1 MSLMDRR
8 YVRRVRLRQPIKVRP
23 ASPKDGDFEDIRE
36 TENASKRGIY
46 FLTEVTGYF
55 VGMRVY
61 VALPYSSS
69 ANPKSREYFGQI
81 IRVERTTTE
90 KRGVAV
96 QFL

>member
-1 MSLMDRR
+1 MPLMDRR
-8 YVRRVRLRQPIKVRP
+8 YVRRVKLRQPIKVRP
-23 ASPKDGDFEDIRE
+23 ASPKDGEFEDINE

-46 FLTEVTGYF
+46 FMTIISRYF

-61 VALPYSSS
+61 VTLPYTSPAS
-69 ANPKSREYFGQI
+69 PKSREYLGQV
-81 IRVERTTTE
+81 IRVEHTTTE